1 MSMQLSV
8 VMIFLSVIYLYNYV
22 NMTNYINFN
31 RPLPSS
37 GNPHFQNEAKCA
49 QPFLCCICVRMKSH
63 FQIKGW
69 ALSLILIETTGG
81 TQKWAIFVCSR
92 NWFLKITHVV
102 VRYKKV
108 LHHLWILHFLRYLF
122 GAFFS
127 IDVNVSILHC
137 YDLYLF
143 LNESFW

>member
-1 MSMQLSV
+1 MSIWLITLILIGLFQVLE
-8 VMIFLSVIYLYNYV
+8 ILTFK
-22 NMTNYINFN
+22 T
-31 RPLPSS
+31 RPS
-37 GNPHFQNEAKCA
+37 A

-63 FQIKGW
+63 FQIKGS

>member
-1 MSMQLSV
+1 MSIWLITLILIGLFQVLE
-8 VMIFLSVIYLYNYV
+8 ILTFK
-22 NMTNYINFN
+22 T
-31 RPLPSS
+31 RPS
-37 GNPHFQNEAKCA
+37 A

-81 TQKWAIFVCSR
+81 TQKWAIFVCSQ